1 LANMRDIRRRI
12 KSVASTQKITKA
24 MKMVSAA
31 KLRKTQST
39 LVAIRPYSDKIQ
51 EVMDHLLAGGEKY
64 DTPFLQPRDEVK
76 NILYIVIAGD
86 RGLCGGYNIN
96 LLRFAE
102 EQLKAVPEGKKGEML
117 LIGNKTYEHFRTRP
131 QFNVMDV
138 FTNIGDAPNVS
149 QGKALSDYVIK
160 KYLDGEV
167 DEVHVVYSR
176 FVSVLTQVP
185 DCQQVLPI
193 QQIEKAEAEADGNG
207 MQAETDYIF
216 EPGGKEIL
224 DVILPKYV
232 DSSIYRL
239 LLEAKAGEH
248 GARMTAMDSATDNA
262 SELIDKLTLSLNRA
276 RQAQI
281 TTEITE
287 IVGGAAALE

>member
-1 LANMRDIRRRI
+1 MASMRDIRRRI
-12 KSVASTQKITKA
+12 KSVASTQKTTKA
-24 MKMVSAA
+24 MKMVSAS
-31 KLRKTQST
+31 KLRKTQAT
-39 LVAIRPYSDKIQ
+39 LVAARPYSDKIQ
-51 EVMDHLLAGGEKY
+51 EVMNHLLSGGDDY
-64 DTPFLQPRDEVK
+64 DTPFLTPRSEVK
-76 NILYIVIAGD
+76 NVLYIVIAGD

-96 LLRFAE
+96 MLRYAE
-102 EQLKAVPEGKKGEML
+102 EQLNAVPEGKNASVL
-117 LIGNKTYEHFRTRP
+117 LIGNKARDHFRTRP
-131 QFNVMDV
+131 QYQVIDV
-138 FTNIGDAPNVS
+138 FTNIGDTPNVS

-167 DEVHVVYSR
+167 DEVHMIYAK
-176 FVSVLTQVP
+176 FQSVLVQIPSVA
-185 DCQQVLPI
+185 QVLPI
-193 QQIEKAEAEADGNG
+193 PTTAAGGDEAVRGEA
-207 MQAETDYIF
+207 DYIF
-216 EPGGKEIL
+216 EPGDKEIL

>member
-1 LANMRDIRRRI
+1 MASMRDIRRRI
-12 KSVASTQKITKA
+12 KSVTSTQKITKA
-24 MKMVSAA
+24 MKMVSAS
-31 KLRKTQST
+31 KLRKTQGT
-39 LVAIRPYSDKIQ
+39 LVAIRPYTDKIQ
-51 EVMDHLLAGGEKY
+51 EVMDHLLSGGESY
-64 DTPFLQPRDEVK
+64 DTPFLTKKENVE
-76 NILYIVIAGD
+76 NILFVVIAGD

-96 LLRFAE
+96 ILRFAE
-102 EQLKAVPEGKKGEML
+102 EQMRSLSESQHGQML
-117 LIGNKTYEHFRTRP
+117 LIGSKAMDHFRTRP
-131 QFNVMDV
+131 QYEVLDA
-138 FTNIGDAPNVS
+138 FTNLGDTPNVS

-160 KYLDGEV
+160 KYLDGEF
-167 DEVHVVYSR
+167 DEVRVVYSQ

-185 DCQQVLPI
+185 AVAQVLPI
-193 QQIEKAEAEADGNG
+193 PSSAVSASEEEAPGEA
-207 MQAETDYIF
+207 DYIF
-216 EPGGKEIL
+216 EPGGNEIL

-239 LLEAKAGEH
+239 LLESKVGEH

>member
-1 LANMRDIRRRI
+1 MRDIRRRI
-12 KSVASTQKITKA
+12 KSVASTQKTTKA
-24 MKMVSAA
+24 MKMVSAS
-31 KLRKTQST
+31 KLRKTQGT
-39 LVAIRPYSDKIQ
+39 LVAVRPYSDKIQ
-51 EVMDHLLAGGEKY
+51 EVMNHLLSGGAQY
-64 DTPFLQPRDEVK
+64 DTPFLTPRAEVK
-76 NILYIVIAGD
+76 NIVYIVIAGD

-102 EQLKAVPEGKKGEML
+102 EQLKAVPEGVHASVL
-117 LIGNKTYEHFRTRP
+117 LIGNKARDHFRTRP
-131 QFNVMDV
+131 QYEVMDV
-138 FTNIGDAPNVS
+138 FTNIGDTPNVS

-167 DEVHVVYSR
+167 DEVHMVYAK
-176 FVSVLTQVP
+176 FQSVLVQIPSVA
-185 DCQQVLPI
+185 QVLPI
-193 QQIEKAEAEADGNG
+193 QTTVTADDAAGHND
-207 MQAETDYIF
+207 ADYIF

-262 SELIDKLTLSLNRA
+262 SDLIDKLTLSLNRA

>member
-1 LANMRDIRRRI
+1 MRDIRRRI

-51 EVMDHLLAGGEKY
+51 EVMDHLLSGGEEY
-64 DTPFLQPRDEVK
+64 DTPFLKPREEVK

-102 EQLKAVPEGKKGEML
+102 EKLNAVPEGKNGEML
-117 LIGNKTYEHFRTRP
+117 LIGNKTSEHFRTRP
-131 QFNVMDV
+131 QYNVMDV

-193 QQIEKAEAEADGNG
+193 QRAEKAEAEQGV
-207 MQAETDYIF
+207 QAETDYIF

>member
-1 LANMRDIRRRI
+1 MANMRDIRRRI
-12 KSVASTQKITKA
+12 KCVASTQKITKA

-51 EVMDHLLAGGEKY
+51 EVMDHLLTGGENY

-102 EQLKAVPEGKKGEML
+102 EQLKAVPEGKNGEML
-117 LIGNKTYEHFRTRP
+117 LIGNKTSEHFRVRP
-131 QFNVMDV
+131 QYNVMDV

-193 QQIEKAEAEADGNG
+193 QRVEKAEEAEAEGVH
-207 MQAETDYIF
+207 AETDYIF

>member
-1 LANMRDIRRRI
+1 MANMRDIRRRI

-51 EVMDHLLAGGEKY
+51 EVMDHLLAGGEEY
-64 DTPFLQPRDEVK
+64 DTPFLKPRDEVK

-102 EQLKAVPEGKKGEML
+102 ERLKAVPEGQNGEML
-117 LIGNKTYEHFRTRP
+117 LIGNKTSEHFRTRP
-131 QFNVMDV
+131 QYNVMDV

-167 DEVHVVYSR
+167 DEVHVIYSR

-193 QQIEKAEAEADGNG
+193 QRAAQADAEAEQG
-207 MQAETDYIF
+207 MQTETDYIF

>member
-1 LANMRDIRRRI
+1 MRDIRRRI
-12 KSVASTQKITKA
+12 KSVASTQKTTKA
-24 MKMVSAA
+24 MKMVSAS
-31 KLRKTQST
+31 KLRKTQGT
-39 LVAIRPYSDKIQ
+39 LLAIRPYSDKIQ
-51 EVMDHLLAGGEKY
+51 EVMNHLISGGEDY
-64 DTPFLQPRDEVK
+64 DTPFLTPRSEVK
-76 NILYIVIAGD
+76 NIVYIVVAGD
-86 RGLCGGYNIN
+86 RGLCGGYNVN
-96 LLRFAE
+96 MLRFAE
-102 EQLKAVPEGKKGEML
+102 EQLRAVPQGVHASVL
-117 LIGNKTYEHFRTRP
+117 LIGNKARDYFRTRP
-131 QFNVMDV
+131 QYEVMDV

-160 KYLDGEV
+160 KYLEGEV
-167 DEVHVVYSR
+167 DEVYMIYAK
-176 FVSVLTQVP
+176 FQSVLVQIPSVA
-185 DCQQVLPI
+185 QVLPI
-193 QQIEKAEAEADGNG
+193 SMADNAPAAEEAAHAEA
-207 MQAETDYIF
+207 DYIF

>member
-1 LANMRDIRRRI
+1 MRDIRRRI

-39 LVAIRPYSDKIQ
+39 LLAIRPYSDKIQ
-51 EVMDHLLAGGEKY
+51 EVMDHLLDGGEEY

-102 EQLKAVPEGKKGEML
+102 EQLQAVPEGQNGEML
-117 LIGNKTYEHFRTRP
+117 LIGNKTSEHFRTRP
-131 QFNVMDV
+131 QYNVMDV

-185 DCQQVLPI
+185 DRQQVLPI
-193 QQIEKAEAEADGNG
+193 QRAEKTETDAKG

>member
-1 LANMRDIRRRI
+1 MASMRDIRRRI
-12 KSVASTQKITKA
+12 KSVASTQKTTKA
-24 MKMVSAA
+24 MKMVSAS
-31 KLRKTQST
+31 KLRKTQGT
-39 LVAIRPYSDKIQ
+39 LVAVRPYSDKIQ
-51 EVMDHLLAGGEKY
+51 EVMNHLLSGGAQY
-64 DTPFLQPRDEVK
+64 DTPFLTPRAEVK
-76 NILYIVIAGD
+76 NIVYIVIAGD

-102 EQLKAVPEGKKGEML
+102 EQLKAVPEGVHASVL
-117 LIGNKTYEHFRTRP
+117 LIGNKARDHFRTRP
-131 QFNVMDV
+131 QYEVMDV
-138 FTNIGDAPNVS
+138 FTNIGDTPNVS

-167 DEVHVVYSR
+167 DEVHMVYAK
-176 FVSVLTQVP
+176 FQSVLVQIPSVA
-185 DCQQVLPI
+185 QVLPI
-193 QQIEKAEAEADGNG
+193 QTTVTADDAAGHND
-207 MQAETDYIF
+207 ADYIF

-262 SELIDKLTLSLNRA
+262 SDLIDKLTLSLNRA

>member
-1 LANMRDIRRRI
+1 MASMRDIRRRI
-12 KSVASTQKITKA
+12 KSVASTQKTTKA
-24 MKMVSAA
+24 MKMVSAS
-31 KLRKTQST
+31 KLRKTQGT
-39 LVAIRPYSDKIQ
+39 LVAVRPYSDKIQ
-51 EVMDHLLAGGEKY
+51 EVMNHLLSGGAQY
-64 DTPFLQPRDEVK
+64 DTPFLTPKAEVK
-76 NILYIVIAGD
+76 NIVYIVVAGD

-102 EQLKAVPEGKKGEML
+102 EQLKAVPEGVNASVL
-117 LIGNKTYEHFRTRP
+117 LIGNKARDHFRSRP
-131 QFNVMDV
+131 QYEVMDV
-138 FTNIGDAPNVS
+138 FTNIGDTPNVS

-167 DEVHVVYSR
+167 DEVHMIYAK
-176 FVSVLTQVP
+176 FQSVLVQIPSVA
-185 DCQQVLPI
+185 QVLPI
-193 QQIEKAEAEADGNG
+193 QTTVSAEDEANHID
-207 MQAETDYIF
+207 ADYIF

>member
-1 LANMRDIRRRI
+1 MRDIRRRI

-51 EVMDHLLAGGEKY
+51 EVMDHLLAGGEEY
-64 DTPFLQPRDEVK
+64 DTPFLKPRDEVK

-102 EQLKAVPEGKKGEML
+102 ERLKAVPEGQNGEML
-117 LIGNKTYEHFRTRP
+117 LIGNKTSEHFRTRP
-131 QFNVMDV
+131 QYNVMDV

-167 DEVHVVYSR
+167 DEVHVIYSR

-193 QQIEKAEAEADGNG
+193 QRAAQADAEAEQG
-207 MQAETDYIF
+207 MQTETDYIF

>member
-1 LANMRDIRRRI
+1 MASMRDIRRRI

-24 MKMVSAA
+24 MKMVSAS
-31 KLRKTQST
+31 KMRKTQGT
-39 LVAIRPYSDKIQ
+39 LMAIRPYSNKIQ
-51 EVMDHLLAGGEKY
+51 EVMDHLLSGGDDYKN
-64 DTPFLQPRDEVK
+64 PFLTPHDEVNK
-76 NILYIVIAGD
+76 VLYVVIAGD
-86 RGLCGGYNIN
+86 RGLCGGFNSN
-96 LLRFAE
+96 VLRFAE
-102 EQLKAVPEGKKGEML
+102 QQMKSVPEGVQASAL
-117 LIGNKTYEHFRTRP
+117 LIGSKARDHFRLRP
-131 QFNVMDV
+131 QYDIMDV
-138 FTNIGDAPNVS
+138 FSNIGDTPDVS

-167 DEVHVVYSR
+167 DEVYVVYSE
-176 FVSVLTQVP
+176 FVSVMTQNPAVA
-185 DCQQVLPI
+185 QVLPI
-193 QQIEKAEAEADGNG
+193 PSSAVSAADEDEAHHDA
-207 MQAETDYIF
+207 DYIF

-239 LLEAKAGEH
+239 LLESKVGEH

>member
-1 LANMRDIRRRI
+1 MRDIRRRI
-12 KSVASTQKITKA
+12 KSVISTQKITKA
-24 MKMVSAA
+24 MKMVSAS
-31 KLRKTQST
+31 KLRKTQGT
-39 LVAIRPYSDKIQ
+39 LIAIRPYSDKIQ
-51 EVMDHLLAGGEKY
+51 EVMNHLLSGGEDYK
-64 DTPFLQPRDEVK
+64 TPFLTPREEVK
-76 NILYIVIAGD
+76 NILYIVVAGD
-86 RGLCGGYNIN
+86 RGLCGGYNMN
-96 LLRFAE
+96 VLRFAE
-102 EQLKAVPEGKKGEML
+102 EQVKNTPEGQSASLL
-117 LIGNKTYEHFRTRP
+117 LIGNRARDHFRTRP
-131 QFNVMDV
+131 QYEVMDV
-138 FTNIGDAPNVS
+138 FTNIGDTPNVS

-167 DEVHVVYSR
+167 DEVYMVYSK
-176 FVSVLTQVP
+176 FQSVLVQIPSVA
-185 DCQQVLPI
+185 QVLPI
-193 QQIEKAEAEADGNG
+193 QTTAGTAENQELH
-207 MQAETDYIF
+207 AETDYIF

-239 LLEAKAGEH
+239 LLESKAGEH

-262 SELIDKLTLSLNRA
+262 SDLIDGLTLALNRA

>member
-1 LANMRDIRRRI
+1 MANMRDIRRRI
-12 KSVASTQKITKA
+12 KSVTNTKKITGA

-51 EVMDHLLAGGEKY
+51 EVMDHLLSGGEEY
-64 DTPFLQPRDEVK
+64 DTPFLTPRAEVK

-102 EQLKAVPEGKKGEML
+102 EQMKATPEGQQAMML
-117 LIGNKTYEHFRTRP
+117 LIGNKAREHFRIRP
-131 QFNVMDV
+131 QYEVMDV
-138 FTNIGDAPNVS
+138 FSNIGDTPNVS

-167 DEVHVVYSR
+167 DEVHVVYSK
-176 FVSVLTQVP
+176 FQSVLTQIPAVA
-185 DCQQVLPI
+185 QVLPI
-193 QQIEKAEAEADGNG
+193 QVAEGAEASEEGVH
-207 MQAETDYIF
+207 AETDYIF
-216 EPGGKEIL
+216 EPGGKELL

-239 LLEAKAGEH
+239 LLESKAGEH

-262 SELIDKLTLSLNRA
+262 SDLIDKLTLALNRA

>member
-1 LANMRDIRRRI
+1 MRDIRRRI

-51 EVMDHLLAGGEKY
+51 EVMDHLLAGGEEY
-64 DTPFLQPRDEVK
+64 DTPFLKPREEVK

-102 EQLKAVPEGKKGEML
+102 ERLKAVPEGQNGEML
-117 LIGNKTYEHFRTRP
+117 LIGNKTSEHFRTRP
-131 QFNVMDV
+131 QYNVMDV

-167 DEVHVVYSR
+167 DEVHVIYSR

-193 QQIEKAEAEADGNG
+193 QRAAQADAEAEQG
-207 MQAETDYIF
+207 MQTETDYIF

>member
-1 LANMRDIRRRI
+1 MRDIRRRI
-12 KSVASTQKITKA
+12 KSVVSTQKITKA

-39 LVAIRPYSDKIQ
+39 LLAVRPYSDKIQ
-51 EVMDHLLAGGEKY
+51 EVMNHLLDGGDDY

-102 EQLKAVPEGKKGEML
+102 RQLQEVPEGKNGEML
-117 LIGNKTYEHFRTRP
+117 LIGSKTSEHFRTRP
-131 QFNVMDV
+131 QYNVMDV
-138 FTNIGDAPNVS
+138 FTNIGDTPNVS

-167 DEVHVVYSR
+167 DEVHVVYSK
-176 FVSVLTQVP
+176 FISVLTQVP

-193 QQIEKAEAEADGNG
+193 PAAKAEAQEDAEKAG

-262 SELIDKLTLSLNRA
+262 SDLIDKLTLSLNRA

>member
-1 LANMRDIRRRI
+1 MASTRDIRRRI
-12 KSVASTQKITKA
+12 KSVISTQKITKA

-31 KLRKTQST
+31 KLRKTQGT

-51 EVMDHLLAGGEKY
+51 EVMDHLLSGGEDYK
-64 DTPFLQPRDEVK
+64 TPFLTPRDEVK

-86 RGLCGGYNIN
+86 RGLCGGFNSN
-96 LLRFAE
+96 VLRFAE
-102 EQLKAVPEGKKGEML
+102 QQIKATPDGVNASVL
-117 LIGNKTYEHFRTRP
+117 LIGNKAREYFRSRP
-131 QFNVMDV
+131 QYEIMDV
-138 FTNIGDAPNVS
+138 FTNVGDTPNVS

-167 DEVHVVYSR
+167 DEVHMIYSK
-176 FVSVLTQVP
+176 FQSVMTQIP
-185 DCQQVLPI
+185 SAAQVLPI
-193 QQIEKAEAEADGNG
+193 QL
-207 MQAETDYIF
+207 AETDENKEVHAETEYIF
-216 EPGGKEIL
+216 EPGGKELL
-224 DVILPKYV
+224 DVILPKCV

-239 LLEAKAGEH
+239 LLESKAGEH

-281 TTEITE
+281 TTEINE

>member
-1 LANMRDIRRRI
+1 MANMRDIRRRI
-12 KSVASTQKITKA
+12 KSVTNTKKITGA

-31 KLRKTQST
+31 KLRKTQGT
-39 LVAIRPYSDKIQ
+39 LVAVRPYSDKIQ
-51 EVMDHLLAGGEKY
+51 EVMDHLLSGGEEY
-64 DTPFLQPRDEVK
+64 DTPFLTPRKEVR

-102 EQLKAVPEGKKGEML
+102 AQMKATPEEQRAMML
-117 LIGNKTYEHFRTRP
+117 LIGNKAREHFRTRP
-131 QFNVMDV
+131 QYEIMDV
-138 FTNIGDAPNVS
+138 FSNIGDTPNVS

-167 DEVHVVYSR
+167 DEVHVVYSK
-176 FVSVLTQVP
+176 FQSVLTQIPSVA
-185 DCQQVLPI
+185 QVLPI
-193 QQIEKAEAEADGNG
+193 QVAVGSAEAEESGHT
-207 MQAETDYIF
+207 ETDYIF
-216 EPGGKEIL
+216 EPGGKELL

-232 DSSIYRL
+232 ASSIYRL
-239 LLEAKAGEH
+239 LLESKAGEH

-262 SELIDKLTLSLNRA
+262 SDLIDKLTLALNRA

>member
-1 LANMRDIRRRI
+1 MRDIRRRI

-51 EVMDHLLAGGEKY
+51 EVMDHLLAGGEEY
-64 DTPFLQPRDEVK
+64 DTPFLKPREEVK

-102 EQLKAVPEGKKGEML
+102 ERLKAVPEGQNGEML
-117 LIGNKTYEHFRTRP
+117 LIGNKTSEHFRTRP
-131 QFNVMDV
+131 QYNVMDV

-167 DEVHVVYSR
+167 DEVHVIYSR

-193 QQIEKAEAEADGNG
+193 QRAAQADAEAEQG
-207 MQAETDYIF
+207 MQTETDYIF

-287 IVGGAAALE
+287 RVGGAAALE

>member
-1 LANMRDIRRRI
+1 MASTRDIRRRI
-12 KSVASTQKITKA
+12 KSVISTQKITKA

-31 KLRKTQST
+31 KLRKTQGT

-51 EVMDHLLAGGEKY
+51 EVMDHLLSGGEDYK
-64 DTPFLQPRDEVK
+64 TPFLTPRDEVK

-86 RGLCGGYNIN
+86 RGLCGGFNSN
-96 LLRFAE
+96 VLRFAE
-102 EQLKAVPEGKKGEML
+102 QQIQATPEGVNASVL
-117 LIGNKTYEHFRTRP
+117 LIGNKAREYFRSRP
-131 QFNVMDV
+131 QYEIMDV
-138 FTNIGDAPNVS
+138 FTNIGDTPNVS

-167 DEVHVVYSR
+167 DEVHMIYSK
-176 FVSVLTQVP
+176 FQSVMTQIP
-185 DCQQVLPI
+185 SAAQVLPI
-193 QQIEKAEAEADGNG
+193 QVAEADENKEIH
-207 MQAETDYIF
+207 AETEYIF
-216 EPGGKEIL
+216 EPGGKELL
-224 DVILPKYV
+224 DVILPKCV

-239 LLEAKAGEH
+239 LLESKAGEH

-281 TTEITE
+281 TTEINE

>member
-1 LANMRDIRRRI
+1 MASMRDIRRRI
-12 KSVASTQKITKA
+12 KSVASTQKTTKA
-24 MKMVSAA
+24 MKMVSAS
-31 KLRKTQST
+31 KLRKTQGT
-39 LVAIRPYSDKIQ
+39 LLAVRPYSDKIQ
-51 EVMDHLLAGGEKY
+51 EVMNHLLSVGAQY
-64 DTPFLQPRDEVK
+64 DTPFLNPRSEVK
-76 NILYIVIAGD
+76 NIVYIVVAGD

-102 EQLKAVPEGKKGEML
+102 EQLKAVPEGVHASVL
-117 LIGNKTYEHFRTRP
+117 LIGNKARDHFRVRP
-131 QFNVMDV
+131 QYEVMDV
-138 FTNIGDAPNVS
+138 FTNIGDTPNVS

-167 DEVHVVYSR
+167 DEVHMIYAK
-176 FVSVLTQVP
+176 FQSVLVQIPSVA
-185 DCQQVLPI
+185 QVLPI
-193 QQIEKAEAEADGNG
+193 QTTVSADDAAEHAD
-207 MQAETDYIF
+207 ADYIF

>member
-1 LANMRDIRRRI
+1 MRDIRRRI

-24 MKMVSAA
+24 MKMVSAS
-31 KLRKTQST
+31 KMRKTQGT
-39 LVAIRPYSDKIQ
+39 LVAIRPYSNKIQ
-51 EVMDHLLAGGEKY
+51 EVMDHLLSGGDDYKN
-64 DTPFLQPRDEVK
+64 PFLTPHDEVK
-76 NILYIVIAGD
+76 KVLYVVIAGD
-86 RGLCGGYNIN
+86 RGLCGGFNSN
-96 LLRFAE
+96 VLRFAE
-102 EQLKAVPEGKKGEML
+102 QQMKSAPAGVEATAL
-117 LIGNKTYEHFRTRP
+117 LIGNKARDHFRLRP
-131 QFNVMDV
+131 QYDVMDI
-138 FTNIGDAPNVS
+138 FTNIGDTPDVS

-167 DEVHVVYSR
+167 DEVYVVYSE
-176 FVSVLTQVP
+176 FVSVLTQNPAVA
-185 DCQQVLPI
+185 QVLPI
-193 QQIEKAEAEADGNG
+193 PSNAVSAADDEAHHDA
-207 MQAETDYIF
+207 DYIF

-239 LLEAKAGEH
+239 LLESKVGEH

>member
-1 LANMRDIRRRI
+1 MASMRDIRRRI
-12 KSVASTQKITKA
+12 KSVASTQKTTKA
-24 MKMVSAA
+24 MKMVSAS
-31 KLRKTQST
+31 KLRKTQGT
-39 LVAIRPYSDKIQ
+39 LVAVRPYSDKIQ
-51 EVMDHLLAGGEKY
+51 EVMNHLLSGGAQY
-64 DTPFLQPRDEVK
+64 DTPFLTPRAEVK
-76 NILYIVIAGD
+76 NIVYIIVAGD

-102 EQLKAVPEGKKGEML
+102 EQIKAVPEGVNASVL
-117 LIGNKTYEHFRTRP
+117 LIGNKARDHFRTRP
-131 QFNVMDV
+131 QYEVMDV
-138 FTNIGDAPNVS
+138 FTNIGDTPNVS

-167 DEVHVVYSR
+167 DEVHMIYAK
-176 FVSVLTQVP
+176 FQSVLVQIPSVA
-185 DCQQVLPI
+185 QVLPI
-193 QQIEKAEAEADGNG
+193 VTSVSAEDEADHND
-207 MQAETDYIF
+207 ADYIF

-262 SELIDKLTLSLNRA
+262 SDLIDKLTLSLNRA

>member
-1 LANMRDIRRRI
+1 
-12 KSVASTQKITKA
+12 
-24 MKMVSAA
+24 MVSAA

-39 LVAIRPYSDKIQ
+39 LVAVRPYSDKIQ
-51 EVMDHLLAGGEKY
+51 EVMNHLLGGGDDY
-64 DTPFLQPRDEVK
+64 NSPFLQPRDEVK
-76 NILYIVIAGD
+76 NILYIVVAGD

-102 EQLKAVPEGKKGEML
+102 NQLNSVPEGKQGEML
-117 LIGNKTYEHFRTRP
+117 LIGNKTAEHFRTRP
-131 QFNVMDV
+131 RYSVMDV
-138 FTNIGDAPNVS
+138 FTNIGDTPNVS

-167 DEVHVVYSR
+167 DEVHVVYSK
-176 FVSVLTQVP
+176 FISVLTQVP

-193 QQIEKAEAEADGNG
+193 PAKQDEAADEGG
-207 MQAETDYIF
+207 VQAETDYIF

-248 GARMTAMDSATDNA
+248 GARMTTMDSATDNA

>member
-1 LANMRDIRRRI
+1 MASMRDIRRRI
-12 KSVASTQKITKA
+12 KSVASTQKTTKA
-24 MKMVSAA
+24 MKMVSAS
-31 KLRKTQST
+31 KLRKTQAT
-39 LVAIRPYSDKIQ
+39 LVAARPYSDKIQ
-51 EVMDHLLAGGEKY
+51 EVMNHLLSGGDDY
-64 DTPFLQPRDEVK
+64 DTPFLTPRSEVK
-76 NILYIVIAGD
+76 NVLYIVIAGD

-96 LLRFAE
+96 MLRYAE
-102 EQLKAVPEGKKGEML
+102 EQLNAVPEGKNASVL
-117 LIGNKTYEHFRTRP
+117 LIGNKARDHFRTRP
-131 QFNVMDV
+131 QYQVMDV
-138 FTNIGDAPNVS
+138 FTNIGDTPNVS

-167 DEVHVVYSR
+167 DEVHMIYAK
-176 FVSVLTQVP
+176 FQSVLVQIPSVA
-185 DCQQVLPI
+185 QVLPI
-193 QQIEKAEAEADGNG
+193 PTTAAGGDEAVRGEA
-207 MQAETDYIF
+207 DYIF
-216 EPGGKEIL
+216 EPGDKEIL

>member
-1 LANMRDIRRRI
+1 MRDIRRRI

-51 EVMDHLLAGGEKY
+51 EVMDHLLTGGENY

-102 EQLKAVPEGKKGEML
+102 EQLKAVPEGKNGEML
-117 LIGNKTYEHFRTRP
+117 LIGNKTSEHFRVRP
-131 QFNVMDV
+131 QYNVMDV
-138 FTNIGDAPNVS
+138 FTNIGDALNVS

-193 QQIEKAEAEADGNG
+193 QRVEKAEEAEAEGVH
-207 MQAETDYIF
+207 AETDYIF

>member
-1 LANMRDIRRRI
+1 MRDIRRRI

-51 EVMDHLLAGGEKY
+51 EVMDHLLTGGENY

-102 EQLKAVPEGKKGEML
+102 EQLKAVPEGKNGEML
-117 LIGNKTYEHFRTRP
+117 L
-131 QFNVMDV
+131 
-138 FTNIGDAPNVS
+138 IGDAPNVS

-193 QQIEKAEAEADGNG
+193 QRVEKAEEAEAEGVH
-207 MQAETDYIF
+207 AETDYIF